1 MITVLATPGTLVA
14 GAELALEEEEQHHLT
29 VRRARE
35 GEAVMLLDGAGCRG
49 TGQLRWAGK
58 VLSVAVDRVSREPRP
73 PAVTLAV
80 GAGDRERFALLAEQ
94 AVQLGATRI
103 VPIETDRTANVA
115 TRVREGTLDKV
126 RRRSREALKQCS
138 AAWECAVAECVG
150 LEQFLAEAPQG
161 ACWLA
166 DHAGS
171 AAPSLGVSDT
181 LTVLVGPEGG
191 FTATERDRI
200 LSAAWVPVALGP
212 HILRYETAALA
223 ALSTAWQAR
232 HRGDG

>member
-1 MITVLATPGTLVA
+1 MITVLVAPGGLVA

-35 GEAVMLLDGAGCRG
+35 GEAVMLLDGAGSRG

-58 VLSVAVDRVSREPRP
+58 VFSVAVDRVSTEPRP
-73 PAVTLAV
+73 AAVTLAV

-103 VPIETDRTANVA
+103 VPLETDRTANVA

-126 RRRSREALKQCS
+126 RRRAREALKQCS
-138 AAWECAVAECVG
+138 AAWECAVAECVA
-150 LEQFLAEAPQG
+150 LEAFLAEAPQG
-161 ACWLA
+161 ARWLA
-166 DHAGS
+166 DHAGG

-200 LSAAWVPVALGP
+200 LSAGWVPVALGP

-232 HRGDG
+232 HRGDA

>member
-1 MITVLATPGTLVA
+1 MITVLVAPGALVA

-35 GEAVMLLDGAGCRG
+35 GEAVMLLDGAGSRG
-49 TGQLRWAGK
+49 TGQLHWAGK
-58 VLSVAVDRVSREPRP
+58 LFSVAVDRVSTEPRP

-80 GAGDRERFALLAEQ
+80 GAGDRERCALLAEQ

-126 RRRSREALKQCS
+126 RRRAREALKQCS
-138 AAWECAVAECVG
+138 AAWECAVAECVA
-150 LEQFLAEAPQG
+150 LEAFLAQAPQG
-161 ACWLA
+161 ARWLA
-166 DHAGS
+166 DHAGG
-171 AAPSLGVSDT
+171 AAPSLGVSDR

-232 HRGDG
+232 HRGDA